1 MSDRIVA
8 GLKRLYEDQGHR
20 IVFWY
25 DTNRDLRETF
35 DAINLPGVKK
45 LDIANNE
52 FGLKHRILRQEPK
65 SQFLL
70 YKEASKPEDEENWL
84 LDVQLASAVFS
95 ADQAAIWVA
104 EIGIVQKYDDAV
116 RDHMEF
122 FRSGKRL
129 EALRGMEQQCPS
141 HSAEDVRRK
150 MIAVIAGADGD
161 FDTVIEVLLGEL
173 SEDRN
178 DTLRL
183 LERTGLITF
192 FWKEV
197 NTRYGYS
204 SSESDLQDFAITL
217 FSSAWSL
224 VMGENASLNSDA
236 AQMFRRWSSSR
247 RWSEAFEKLS
257 GDYQDLLK
265 IRDDLSARDF
275 RQLIGHD
282 HFEEI
287 DRRIIVSIVE
297 GLAQQ
302 SLSATDVLKWV
313 RDRRQSHW
321 YARYSDVYLAI
332 GYATEFQQAL
342 AEADLSMTSV
352 SDGVKR
358 YSASWFRLDQLYRK
372 FIYHMQKSGQTGL
385 LKALYDAVENR
396 YSTNFVLKLNDAW
409 QDHVTKLSDWN
420 IPDFPLQTKF
430 YNDQVAYFRRLENPQ
445 KVVVIISDALRFE
458 VADEA
463 LREIRKLSKFD
474 AELKPMIGVLPSY
487 TQLGMAALLPHKSL
501 AIRDDSDLVMLDG
514 ESTQGAVAREK
525 ALARGRA
532 GDRVKVLQAKDFMNL
547 GTLEGKELFCEHD
560 VIYLYHNQIDA
571 IGDKLVTE
579 ESVPTAA
586 ETTIE
591 DLVKLVRKL
600 TSANFSNILI
610 TADHGFLWQH
620 KALDESD
627 FSLGD
632 PEGQVVT
639 RNRRFTI
646 GFDLNHPA
654 GMKKYIASQLGLAG
668 TQDVLIPN
676 SINRMRIKGS
686 GSRYVHGGSS
696 LQEIVLPVIRVRKKR
711 VEDVGLVNVQIVPP
725 QRAQI
730 TTGQIQVTFY
740 QVEAVTVK
748 LQPRQIHAAI
758 FADDGTQLSDEF
770 EIEFDYA
777 SDNPREREVSRNF
790 LLRRAADAFNGKTVY
805 LKLRSRIGKTSHFE
819 EYASQ
824 PLLLKRGISTDFD
837 F

>member
-1 MSDRIVA
+1 MSDRIIA
-8 GLKRLYEDQGHR
+8 GLRRLYEDQGYR

-35 DAINLPGVKK
+35 DAIDLPGVTK
-45 LDIANNE
+45 LEIVNNE
-52 FGLKHRILRQEPK
+52 FGLKYRVLRQEPK
-65 SQFLL
+65 FKFLL
-70 YKEASKPEDEENWL
+70 YKEASKPVDEENWL
-84 LDVQLASAVFS
+84 LDVQLASGVFS

-122 FRSGKRL
+122 FHSGKRL
-129 EALRGMEQQCPS
+129 EALRVMEQQRPS

-150 MIAVIAGADGD
+150 MIAVIAATDGD

-173 SEDRN
+173 SEERN

-183 LERTGLITF
+183 LERTGLNAF

-197 NTRYGYS
+197 NARYGYS
-204 SSESDLQDFAITL
+204 SSDPDVQDFAITL
-217 FSSAWSL
+217 FSSAWSRA
-224 VMGENASLNSDA
+224 MGENASLHSDA

-247 RWSEAFEKLS
+247 RWTEAFEKLS
-257 GDYQDLLK
+257 GEYQELLK

-275 RQLIGHD
+275 RHLIAHD

-358 YSASWFRLDQLYRK
+358 YSTSWFRLDQFYRK
-372 FIYHMQKSGQTGL
+372 FIHHMQKSGQTGL
-385 LKALYDAVENR
+385 LVALYEAVENR
-396 YSTNFVLKLNDAW
+396 YSTNFVLKLNNTW
-409 QDHVTKLSDWN
+409 QDQVTKLSEWN
-420 IPDFPLQTKF
+420 IPGFPRQTGF
-430 YNDQVAYFRRLENPQ
+430 YHEQVAYFRRLENPQ

-463 LREIRKLSKFD
+463 LREIRKISKFE

-501 AIRDDSDLVMLDG
+501 VIRDDSDLVMLDG

-532 GDRVKVLQAKDFMNL
+532 GDRVKVLQAKDFMNV
-547 GTLEGKELFCEHD
+547 GTLEGKELFSEHD

-571 IGDKLVTE
+571 TGDKFVTE
-579 ESVPTAA
+579 ESVPAAA

-627 FSLGD
+627 FALGD
-632 PEGQVVT
+632 PEGQVIT
-639 RNRRFTI
+639 RNRRFVI

-654 GMKKYIASQLGLAG
+654 GMKKYTASELGLAG
-668 TQDVLIPN
+668 NQDVLIPN
-676 SINRMRIKGS
+676 SINRMRAKGS

-696 LQEIVLPVIRVRKKR
+696 LQEIVLPVIRVRKTR
-711 VEDVGLVNVQIVPP
+711 TDDVVLVNVQIVRPP
-725 QRAQI
+725 RGQI
-730 TTGQIQVTFY
+730 TTGQIEIKFFQMEHVTDK
-740 QVEAVTVK
+740 QQAHE
-748 LQPRQIHAAI
+748 LSAAI
-758 FADDGTQLSDEF
+758 FTEDGILISTEEKLY
-770 EIEFDYA
+770 FDFT
-777 SDNPREREVSRNF
+777 SENPNERVRSQNF
-790 LLRRAADAFNGKTVY
+790 LLNRAADKYNGKTVY
-805 LKLRSRIGKTSHFE
+805 VKLRSRIKKTSHFKDH
-819 EYASQ
+819 ASL
-824 PLLLKRGISTDFD
+824 PLELKRGISTDFD